1 MNDMSNATMTA
12 DEKMAARFTVRVSVN
27 PTGSTTATLE
37 KKGCASREATAGTRD
52 GAIAGALAY
61 VANRLR
67 SMIRVVDGADPVAPA
82 VISKTDRRAIDRAAK
97 CGGVTCRRVLCP
109 VCDPK
114 WGHR

>member
-1 MNDMSNATMTA
+1 MSNAMMTA
-12 DEKMAARFTVRVSVN
+12 DEKMAARFTVRVNAN

-67 SMIRVVDGADPVAPA
+67 PMVRVVDGPDPVAPV
-82 VISKTDRRAIDRAAK
+82 VITKAARREIDRAAK
-97 CGGVTCRRVLCP
+97 CGGVNCRRILCP